1 MPSIGTR
8 CHELRIQD
16 ESRSWRLFYRIDTDA
31 IVVILWTEKKTNKTP
46 DEVIDLCR
54 KRLKI
59 YDAEAYRMEKA
70 KRERLQKKG
79 WKVGDVDEFLGL
91 SPAEMAIVEMK
102 ASLAKA
108 LIAKR
113 KACGET
119 QVSAAAMAKTSQ
131 SRYAKVEHADPS
143 VSLELMIKMF
153 FSLGADKKELLKAL
167 SA

>member
-1 MPSIGTR
+1 
-8 CHELRIQD
+8 
-16 ESRSWRLFYRIDTDA
+16 
-31 IVVILWTEKKTNKTP
+31 
-46 DEVIDLCR
+46 
-54 KRLKI
+54 
-59 YDAEAYRMEKA
+59 MEKA

-119 QVSAAAMAKTSQ
+119 QVSAAAMAKTKRTS
-131 SRYAKVEHADPS
+131 SAFS
-143 VSLELMIKMF
+143 VPPPP
-153 FSLGADKKELLKAL
+153 
-167 SA
+167 

>member
-1 MPSIGTR
+1 MKS
-8 CHELRIQD
+8 
-16 ESRSWRLFYRIDTDA
+16 
-31 IVVILWTEKKTNKTP
+31 
-46 DEVIDLCR
+46 
-54 KRLKI
+54 
-59 YDAEAYRMEKA
+59 MEKA
-70 KRERLQKKG
+70 KKEKLQKKG

-102 ASLAKA
+102 VALAKA

-113 KACGET
+113 KASGKT
-119 QVSAAAMAKTSQ
+119 QVSAAIMAKTSQ
-131 SRYAKVEHADPS
+131 SRYARVEHADPS

>member
-1 MPSIGTR
+1 
-8 CHELRIQD
+8 
-16 ESRSWRLFYRIDTDA
+16 
-31 IVVILWTEKKTNKTP
+31 
-46 DEVIDLCR
+46 
-54 KRLKI
+54 
-59 YDAEAYRMEKA
+59 MEKA
-70 KRERLQKKG
+70 KKEKLQKKG
-79 WKVGDVDEFLGL
+79 WKVGEVDEFLGL

-102 ASLAKA
+102 VALAKA

-119 QVSAAAMAKTSQ
+119 QVSAAIMAKTSQ

-153 FSLGADKKELLKAL
+153 FSLGANKKELLKAL